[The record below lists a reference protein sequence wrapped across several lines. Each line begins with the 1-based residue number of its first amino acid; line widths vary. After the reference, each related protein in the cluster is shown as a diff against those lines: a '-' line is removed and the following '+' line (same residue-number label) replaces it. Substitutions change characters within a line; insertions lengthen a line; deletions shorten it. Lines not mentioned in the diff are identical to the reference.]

1 MELPFLDEEIVALK
15 EKGRYR
21 FLRRLSTPQDA
32 RITIEG
38 KEVLNFSSNNYL
50 GLANHPEVV
59 AALADYAGRYG
70 VGSGA
75 SRLISGHM
83 DVHAELEEAMA
94 HFKGSEGCLTFSAG
108 YMANL
113 GILSTLGSPDT
124 TIFSDEWN
132 HASIVDGC
140 RLSRARVEVYRHT
153 DVTHLEDLL
162 RASSSRRKIVVTDGV
177 FSMDGD
183 IAPLPD
189 LVTVKDRYGAILVVD
204 DAHAVGVLPPR
215 GRGSAD
221 HFGLS
226 GRVEILMGTFSKALG
241 TYGAYLCSTRR
252 MVEYFINKCR
262 PFIFNTGLPP
272 AIAGATLASLGILTR
287 EPGRLK
293 ALWENGRLFRNE
305 MEARGREA
313 GSDTAIV
320 PILVGTDGDTMAVSR
335 ALFDRGV
342 FVHGIRPPTVPE
354 GTGRLRLTLMATHTA
369 EMVRTAAARIDEA
382 LRERGI
388 GTNGAIAEKR

>member
-94 HFKGSEGCLTFSAG
+94 RFKGSEGCLTFSAG

-382 LRERGI
+382 LRERWI

>member
-1 MELPFLDEEIVALK
+1 MDLPFLDEEIATLK

-21 FLRRLSTPQDA
+21 FLRRLSTPQDS
-32 RITIEG
+32 RIVIEG

-59 AALADYAGRYG
+59 AALADCAGRYG

-83 DVHAELEEAMA
+83 DVHAELEDAMSR
-94 HFKGSEGCLTFSAG
+94 FKGSEGCLTFSAG

-113 GILSTLGSPDT
+113 GILSTLGGPDA

-140 RLSRARVEVYRHT
+140 RLSRARVEVYRHA

-162 RASSSRRKIVVTDGV
+162 KASSSRRKIVVTDGV

-183 IAPLPD
+183 IAPLPG
-189 LVTVKDRYGAILVVD
+189 LVEVKERYGAILVVD
-204 DAHAVGVLPPR
+204 DAHATGVLPPR

-221 HFGLS
+221 YFGLS
-226 GRVEILMGTFSKALG
+226 GRIEILMGTFSKSLG
-241 TYGAYLCSTRR
+241 TYGAYLCSSRR

-272 AIAGATLASLGILTR
+272 AIAGATLASLGILAG
-287 EPGRLK
+287 EPGRLES
-293 ALWENGRLFRNE
+293 LWENMRLFRRE
-305 MEARGREA
+305 MEARGRKA

-320 PILVGTDGDTMAVSR
+320 PILVGADGDTMAVSR

-354 GTGRLRLTLMATHTA
+354 GTGRLRLTLMATHTK
-369 EMVRTAAARIDEA
+369 EMVRTAVARIDEA

-388 GTNGAIAEKR
+388 GTNGAVAAER

>member
-21 FLRRLSTPQDA
+21 FLRRLSTPQEA
-32 RITIEG
+32 RIPIEG

-59 AALADYAGRYG
+59 AALADCAGRYG

-94 HFKGSEGCLTFSAG
+94 RFKGSEGCLTFSAG

-113 GILSTLGSPDT
+113 GILSTLGRPDA

-140 RLSRARVEVYRHT
+140 RLSRARVEVYRHA

-162 RASSSRRKIVVTDGV
+162 KASSSRRKIVVTDGV

-204 DAHAVGVLPPR
+204 DAHATGVLPPR

-262 PFIFNTGLPP
+262 PFIFNTALPP
-272 AIAGATLASLGILTR
+272 AIAGATLASLGILVR

-293 ALWENGRLFRNE
+293 ALWENGRLFRRE
-305 MEARGREA
+305 MGRG
-313 GSDTAIV
+313 
-320 PILVGTDGDTMAVSR
+320 
-335 ALFDRGV
+335 
-342 FVHGIRPPTVPE
+342 E
-354 GTGRLRLTLMATHTA
+354 GKP
-369 EMVRTAAARIDEA
+369 VRTPPSCQFW
-382 LRERGI
+382 
-388 GTNGAIAEKR
+388 

>member
-1 MELPFLDEEIVALK
+1 MDLSLLDREIAALK

-32 RITIEG
+32 RIVIEG
-38 KEVLNFSSNNYL
+38 REVLNFSSNNYL

-59 AALADYAGRYG
+59 EALARCAGRYG

-75 SRLISGHM
+75 SRLICGHM
-83 DVHAELEEAMA
+83 DVHAELEEAVA
-94 HFKGSEGCLTFSAG
+94 RFKGTEGCLTFSAG

-113 GILSTLGSPDT
+113 GILSTLGDSGA
-124 TIFSDEWN
+124 TIFSDELN

-140 RLSRARVEVYRHT
+140 RLSRARVEVYRHA
-153 DVTHLEDLL
+153 DVTHLEELL
-162 RASSSRRKIVVTDGV
+162 RASGAPRKIVVTDGV

-183 IAPLPD
+183 VAPLPD
-189 LVTVKDRYGAILVVD
+189 LVEVKDRYGAILVVD
-204 DAHAVGVLPPR
+204 DAHATGVLPPH

-252 MVEYFINKCR
+252 MIDYFINKCR

-272 AIAGATLASLGILTR
+272 AIAGATLASLGLLTR
-287 EPGRLK
+287 EPGRL
-293 ALWENGRLFRNE
+293 ADLWDNARLFRAE
-305 MEARGREA
+305 MEARGRNARSE
-313 GSDTAIV
+313 TAIV
-320 PILVGTDGDTMAVSR
+320 PIPVGTDGDTMAVSR

-369 EMVRTAAARIDEA
+369 GMVRTAAATIDEA

-388 GTNGAIAEKR
+388 GTDGTAAAKG

>member
-94 HFKGSEGCLTFSAG
+94 RFKGSEGCLTFSAG

-140 RLSRARVEVYRHT
+140 LLSRARVEVYRHT

-215 GRGSAD
+215 GRGSGD

-226 GRVEILMGTFSKALG
+226 GRVEILMGHSPRRWARTARTCAPRGAWSSTSSTNAAPSSSTPVFPRRSREQRLPLLESLPGSQDASKPCGRTGGCFGMKWKRGEGKPGRTPPSCRFWWGPTG
-241 TYGAYLCSTRR
+241 TRWRYPGRCSTGGCSFTGSVPPR
-252 MVEYFINKCR
+252 CR
-262 PFIFNTGLPP
+262 
-272 AIAGATLASLGILTR
+272 
-287 EPGRLK
+287 
-293 ALWENGRLFRNE
+293 
-305 MEARGREA
+305 
-313 GSDTAIV
+313 
-320 PILVGTDGDTMAVSR
+320 
-335 ALFDRGV
+335 
-342 FVHGIRPPTVPE
+342 
-354 GTGRLRLTLMATHTA
+354 
-369 EMVRTAAARIDEA
+369 
-382 LRERGI
+382 RERGVC
-388 GTNGAIAEKR
+388 A

>member
-1 MELPFLDEEIVALK
+1 MDLPFLDEEIRALQ

-32 RITIEG
+32 RIVIEG

-59 AALADYAGRYG
+59 AALARYAGQYG

-83 DVHAELEEAMA
+83 DVHAELEEAVA
-94 HFKGSEGCLTFSAG
+94 RFKGAEACLTFSAG

-113 GILSTLGSPDT
+113 GILSTLGGPDAA
-124 TIFSDEWN
+124 IFSDELN

-140 RLSRARVEVYRHT
+140 RLSRARVEIYRHA
-153 DVTHLEDLL
+153 DVGHLEDLL
-162 RASSSRRKIVVTDGV
+162 RASSARTKIVVTDSV

-183 IAPLPD
+183 IAPLPG
-189 LVTVKDRYGAILVVD
+189 LVEVKERHGAILVVD
-204 DAHAVGVLPPR
+204 DAHATGVLPPQ
-215 GRGSAD
+215 GRGSAKR
-221 HFGLS
+221 FGLS
-226 GRVEILMGTFSKALG
+226 DRVEIQMGTFSKALG
-241 TYGAYLCSTRR
+241 TYGAYLCATRK
-252 MVEYFINKCR
+252 MVDYFINKCR

-272 AIAGATLASLGILTR
+272 AIAGATLVSIGILER
-287 EPGRLK
+287 EPERLA
-293 ALWENGRLFRNE
+293 ALWENGKAFRRE
-305 MEARGREA
+305 MEGRGRET

-320 PILVGTDGDTMAVSR
+320 PILVGSDGDTMAVSG

-354 GTGRLRLTLMATHTA
+354 GTGRLRLTLMATHTE
-369 EMVRTAAARIDEA
+369 EMVRTAAAKIDEA

-388 GTNGAIAEKR
+388 GTDGPVAARG

>member
-1 MELPFLDEEIVALK
+1 MGLSFLDQEIVALQ

-21 FLRRLSTPQDA
+21 FLRRLSTPQEA
-32 RITIEG
+32 RIVIEG
-38 KEVLNFSSNNYL
+38 KEVMNFSSNNYL

-83 DVHAELEEAMA
+83 DVHAELEEAMSR
-94 HFKGSEGCLTFSAG
+94 FKGAEGCLTFSAG

-113 GILSTLGSPDT
+113 GILSTLGDAGA

-140 RLSRARVEVYRHT
+140 RLSRARVEVYRHA
-153 DVTHLEDLL
+153 DITHLEDLL
-162 RASSSRRKIVVTDGV
+162 KASSSHRKIVVTDGV

-189 LVTVKDRYGAILVVD
+189 IVEVKDRYGAILVVD
-204 DAHAVGVLPPR
+204 DAHATGVLPPH

-272 AIAGATLASLGILTR
+272 AIAGATLASLGLLGR
-287 EPGRLK
+287 EPGHLK
-293 ALWENGRLFRNE
+293 ALWENMRVFREE
-305 MEARGREA
+305 MEARGRRVEV
-313 GSDTAIV
+313 DTAIV
-320 PILVGTDGDTMAVSR
+320 PILVGADEDTMAVSK

-354 GTGRLRLTLMATHTA
+354 GTGRLRLTLMATHTE

-388 GTNGAIAEKR
+388 GTDTAVTAKR

>member
-1 MELPFLDEEIVALK
+1 MDLSFLAEEISGLK

-21 FLRRLSTPQDA
+21 FLRRLSSPQEP
-32 RITIEG
+32 RIVIEG
-38 KEVLNFSSNNYL
+38 REVLNFSSNNYL

-59 AALADYAGRYG
+59 AALVDCARRYG

-83 DVHAELEEAMA
+83 DVHAELEEAVA
-94 HFKGSEGCLTFSAG
+94 RFKGAESCLTFSAG

-113 GILSTLGSPDT
+113 GILSTLGNDDA
-124 TIFSDEWN
+124 TIFSDELN

-140 RLSRARVEVYRHT
+140 RLSRARVEVYRHA

-162 RASSSRRKIVVTDGV
+162 KASPSRRKIVVTDSV

-189 LVTVKDRYGAILVVD
+189 LVTVKDRHGAILVVD
-204 DAHAVGVLPPR
+204 DAHATGVLPPR
-215 GRGSAD
+215 GRGSAE
-221 HFGLS
+221 HFGLA
-226 GRVEILMGTFSKALG
+226 GRVEIQMGTFSKALG
-241 TYGAYLCSTRR
+241 TYGAYLCSTRK
-252 MVEYFINKCR
+252 MVDYFINKCR

-272 AIAGATLASLGILTR
+272 AIAGATLASLGLLTR
-287 EPGRLK
+287 EPGRLV
-293 ALWENGRLFRNE
+293 ALWENGKAFRRE
-305 MEARGREA
+305 MEARGRKVV
-313 GSDTAIV
+313 SDTAIV
-320 PILVGTDGDTMAVSR
+320 PILVGADGDTMAVSR

-369 EMVRTAAARIDEA
+369 EMVRTAAVLIDEA
-382 LRERGI
+382 LSERGI
-388 GTNGAIAEKR
+388 GTDGAAAGTG

>member
-1 MELPFLDEEIVALK
+1 MDLSFLTEEITALQ

-21 FLRRLSTPQDA
+21 FLRRLSSPQDA
-32 RITIEG
+32 RIVIEG
-38 KEVLNFSSNNYL
+38 REVLNFSSNNYL

-59 AALADYAGRYG
+59 AALAECAGRYG

-83 DVHAELEEAMA
+83 DVHAELEEAVA
-94 HFKGSEGCLTFSAG
+94 RFKGAESCLTFSAG

-113 GILSTLGSPDT
+113 GILSTLGNADA
-124 TIFSDEWN
+124 TIFSDERN

-140 RLSRARVEVYRHT
+140 RLSRARVEVYRHA

-162 RASSSRRKIVVTDGV
+162 QSSSSRRKIVVTDSV

-189 LVTVKDRYGAILVVD
+189 LVTVKERHGAILVVD
-204 DAHAVGVLPPR
+204 DAHATGVLPPR

-221 HFGLS
+221 HFGLA
-226 GRVEILMGTFSKALG
+226 GRVEIQMGTFSKALG
-241 TYGAYLCSTRR
+241 TYGAYLCSTRK
-252 MVEYFINKCR
+252 MVDYFINKCR

-272 AIAGATLASLGILTR
+272 AIAGATLASLGLLAR
-287 EPGRLK
+287 EPGRLT
-293 ALWENGRLFRNE
+293 ALWENGKTFRGE
-305 MEARGREA
+305 MEARGRKA

-320 PILVGTDGDTMAVSR
+320 PILVGSDGDTMAVSR

-354 GTGRLRLTLMATHTA
+354 GTGRLRLTLMATHT
-369 EMVRTAAARIDEA
+369 EDMVRTAATRIDEA

-388 GTNGAIAEKR
+388 GADGTAANQG